1 MYYGQRRGPEA
12 RGFYNPYQ
20 KTPDWGAGIRDM
32 LNNFRIMKQYR
43 DEMEQREESSQLAR
57 DRFEL
62 AKTGQE
68 ATAEYR
74 TEQLKRTDRAATEK
88 GRLGGQKFAH
98 ERAME
103 AQEREKTKKERELK
117 AARYQTPEEEAEL
130 KLQYDTKLF
139 ENKERI
145 KASYSNAAQGKVM
158 AEQYGREVKYIDGG
172 IKKFNTEMK
181 RLRALDIPESNYMQE
196 LEVGQSVDRLQGGL
210 EELGMYK
217 AMLQSGRT
225 LGKKESDRVKKLIVG
240 MGAIKSG
247 SLDTETAK
255 KSITDELTD
264 EEAAQIKKIIE
275 ERNLSPEEAREFTQA
290 YLANKGR

>member
-181 RLRALDIPESNYMQE
+181 RLRALEVPDYMQE
-196 LEVGQSVDRLQGGL
+196 IKNGQSIDRLQGGL